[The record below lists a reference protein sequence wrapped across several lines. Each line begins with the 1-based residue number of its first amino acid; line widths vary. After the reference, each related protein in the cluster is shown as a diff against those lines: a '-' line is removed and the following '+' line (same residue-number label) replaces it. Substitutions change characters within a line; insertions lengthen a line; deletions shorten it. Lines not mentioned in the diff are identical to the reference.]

1 MKPVVQEEN
10 TGCAIASAAAI
21 TGLSYREARRVAAA
35 LGIHADDPLL
45 WSGTDQIRR
54 LLAEL
59 GVATGE
65 RQLPFSGWDTLP
77 DCALLA
83 TKWHVRDGRPHWHW
97 AVFVR
102 EAGSCYVLDSSKS
115 LQNNLRRDF
124 GRIKPKWYLEV
135 FV

>member
-1 MKPVVQEEN
+1 MKPVIQEEN

-21 TGLSYREARRVAAA
+21 AGVSYREARGVANSI
-35 LGIHADDPLL
+35 GIHAGDSSL

-59 GVATGE
+59 GIATGE
-65 RQLPFSGWDTLP
+65 RQVPFTGWDTLP

-83 TKWHVRDGRPHWHW
+83 TRWHELEGKPYWHW

-102 EAGSCYVLDSSKS
+102 KAGNGYVLDSRSS
-115 LQNNLRRDF
+115 LRNNLRRDL
-124 GRIKPKWYLEV
+124 GRIKPKWYIEV
-135 FV
+135 IT